1 MAKYTYRGCKGCRS
15 SPPGNHLLS
24 EASQRR
30 QSTHKKAIQSS
41 FNLSRQGESSI
52 YVEIPPGRRLRGPE
66 SRTHSWIEKKQ
77 NCQVFPA
84 LRTSSFIPA
93 VLARPWGAV
102 GGEESLTPLLSVY
115 GGGAAAKCLGRAVIW
130 PSQCRRGTR
139 RGVGSAVTIYAN
151 SDVCRRLLGS
161 ALHVLRFSPF
171 SRQNE
176 GHQLASVAT
185 SFSPK
190 SFRLCVYSLSVLSS
204 TLSMWRLNIP
214 KQFNVI
220 TTARR

>member
-1 MAKYTYRGCKGCRS
+1 M
-15 SPPGNHLLS
+15 
-24 EASQRR
+24 
-30 QSTHKKAIQSS
+30 
-41 FNLSRQGESSI
+41 
-52 YVEIPPGRRLRGPE
+52 VEGR
-66 SRTHSWIEKKQ
+66 W
-77 NCQVFPA
+77 
-84 LRTSSFIPA
+84 
-93 VLARPWGAV
+93 
-102 GGEESLTPLLSVY
+102 LSVS
-115 GGGAAAKCLGRAVIW
+115 GRAVIW
-130 PSQCRRGTR
+130 LSQCQRGTR

-190 SFRLCVYSLSVLSS
+190 SFRLCVYSLSVLCA

-220 TTARR
+220 TTGRRYLNTKLLIRVIYHGISFLDAKRKIIRVVKGHEVMLKSSSLKGKRRNLTPTIRRQTINTYFSRKPNKPH